1 MNRIPRHAQRGSA
14 FFLILLSVFLLAAL
28 SYAVYNSSR
37 QSMSGFGKEQAKLAA
52 EEIFSYTDTVRQAV
66 QNLKL
71 RGCADTEINLVS
83 PQTAGDQNNTLA
95 PDDESCNVFSANGG
109 KVVYRPLEAAWLA
122 PGSTYNQWWFNGQT
136 AIELIGTDEPELMMW
151 INHIKP
157 EICEQMNMIAMNKPP
172 AAETVS
178 THTTGFLGAYSAGAD
193 GIGDDAADDQY
204 RGQSR
209 GCYGEY
215 VYGYSYYATLIA
227 R

>member
-1 MNRIPRHAQRGSA
+1 MVQTPHHPQRGSA
-14 FFLILLSVFLLAAL
+14 FFIILLSVFLLAAL

-37 QSMSGFGKEQAKLAA
+37 QSVSSFGKEQAKLAA
-52 EEIFSYTDTVRQAV
+52 EEIFSYTDAVRQAV
-66 QNLKL
+66 QNLRL
-71 RGCADTEINLVS
+71 RGCADTEINLDT
-83 PQTAGDQNNTLA
+83 PQTAGVQDNALA
-95 PDDESCNVFSANGG
+95 PDDESCNVFSTNGG

-122 PGSTYNQWWFNGQT
+122 PSSTYDQWWFNGET
-136 AIELIGTDEPELMMW
+136 AVELIGTDEAELMMW
-151 INHIKP
+151 INHIRP

-172 AAETVS
+172 VMETIS
-178 THTTGFLGAYSAGAD
+178 NHTTGFLGTYSAGAD

-209 GCYGEY
+209 ACYGED